1 MIFERLA
8 FYNRSKSFLF
18 NILGYNPRKKD
29 IYLQALQ
36 HKSYNIEENNERLE
50 FLGDAIL
57 DFIVAKQLYLEN
69 PNEEEGFLSQKRAI
83 IVGRK
88 HLNLVGK
95 KILKSSVIKSR
106 LKTIPK
112 SVYGNTLESIIGA
125 IYIDKGIEQ
134 AQRFILEH
142 IYNSEF
148 ISELSD
154 TDYKSKLQKK
164 AQKNKIEVSYK
175 VLKKEGPDHKQEFLV
190 ALFFGGIKKSEAK
203 ASSIKEAEQKAA
215 KKAYNSVF

>member
-1 MIFERLA
+1 
-8 FYNRSKSFLF
+8 LF
-18 NILGYNPRKKD
+18 KILGYNPVNKE
-29 IYLQALQ
+29 IYLKALQ
-36 HKSYNIEENNERLE
+36 HKSYSIKENNERLE

-69 PNEEEGFLSQKRAI
+69 PEKEEGFLSQQRAI

-88 HLNLVGK
+88 NLNLVGR
-95 KILKSSVIKSR
+95 KIFSDSDFKSK

-125 IYIDKGIEQ
+125 IYIDKGVER
-134 AQRFILEH
+134 AQHFILEH
-142 IYNSEF
+142 IYSSEF
-148 ISELSD
+148 IEELSD
-154 TDYKSKLQKK
+154 TDYKSKLLKISQKL
-164 AQKNKIEVSYK
+164 KIKLEYK

-190 ALFFGGIKKSEAK
+190 AIFLGNIKKAEAK
-203 ASSIKEAEQKAA
+203 ASTIKEAEQKAA

>member
-1 MIFERLA
+1 MF
-8 FYNRSKSFLF
+8 K
-18 NILGYNPRKKD
+18 ILGYIPVNKE
-29 IYLQALQ
+29 IYLKALQ
-36 HKSYNIEENNERLE
+36 HKSYSVKENNERLE

-69 PNEEEGFLSQKRAI
+69 PDQEEGFLSQQRAI
-83 IVGRK
+83 IVARK

-95 KILKSSVIKSR
+95 KIFSDSDIKSN
-106 LKTIPK
+106 LKVIPK

-134 AQRFILEH
+134 VQHFILEH
-142 IYNSEF
+142 IYSSEF
-148 ISELSD
+148 IEILSD
-154 TDYKSKLQKK
+154 TDYKSKLLKASQKS
-164 AQKNKIEVSYK
+164 KIKVEYK
-175 VLKKEGPDHKQEFLV
+175 VLKKEGPDHKQAFLV
-190 ALFFGGIKKSEAK
+190 AVFIGDIKKAEAK